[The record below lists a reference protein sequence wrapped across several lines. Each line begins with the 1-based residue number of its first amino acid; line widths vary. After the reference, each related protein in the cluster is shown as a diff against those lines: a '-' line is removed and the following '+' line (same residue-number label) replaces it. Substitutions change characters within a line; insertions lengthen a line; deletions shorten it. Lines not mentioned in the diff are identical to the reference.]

1 MKTELLAPAG
11 SYESMTAAICAGADS
26 VYMGGAKFGARAFAE
41 NGDEETI
48 VSAIDYAH
56 LHGRKLYLTV
66 NTLLKEKELE
76 RDLFGY
82 LCPFYEAGLDA
93 VIVQDMGVM
102 SFIRKNFPGLHI
114 HASTQ
119 MTITGPKGA
128 KLMEEMG
135 CSRIVTA
142 RELSLEELSAIR
154 KETDLEIES
163 FVHGAL
169 CFCYSGQCLMSS
181 LFGGRSGNRGRCAQ
195 PCRLPYEV
203 CQNGRRR
210 NGKDSQYVLSPKDM
224 CTVELLPE
232 IIRAGVNSLK
242 IEGRMKKPEYTA
254 GVVGIYR
261 KYLDKLEE
269 NKEAY
274 QVSREDL
281 RELYDLYNRD
291 GFHTGYYK
299 DHNGP
304 AMMASK
310 NEKAKEGQ
318 KARNEALFSRLKA
331 EYVDKDKPIG
341 LDGTLTLS
349 CGSPAALQI
358 GAVSATGDL
367 VQQAVK
373 QPLSEERVR
382 TQMLKTGGTPYE
394 FNNLTVRMDES
405 VFIPMQSL
413 NHLRREALNMVT
425 KENLEKYRRTS
436 PAEGKSVYP
445 EDNKKSSNLP
455 VRPRGFCI
463 SVETEEQLNAA
474 LDYEHAERIY
484 ASVILFLNKNTKQ
497 RILDFI
503 HAAVKNGQKPY
514 LAMPFVVRDHLPAVL
529 DENLDYFIR
538 QGLSGY
544 LVRNLETLAILKEK
558 NLTEYATIDAN
569 LYTYNQE
576 AQQFYRSMG
585 VCRDTAPHE
594 LNSRELSGRSNQNSE
609 LIIYGYIPLMITA
622 QCIKKNLMNCSK
634 NSEVLTLTD
643 RYKKNFCVK
652 CVCDFCYNIIY
663 NSIPLGLTDTWSQV
677 EKLGFGGLRL
687 SFTTEDREEMEQ
699 ILRGFTL
706 IYIDGADFS
715 YPSDMFTKGHFK
727 RGVE

>member
-11 SYESMTAAICAGADS
+11 SYESMTAAICAGADA